1 MELGKMRLLRLLAAG
16 VFVSCVFAGELST
29 EVRERRQ
36 AEGSFDDRK
45 VVCYYANW
53 AVYRKG
59 DAQFT
64 PQNIN
69 PYLCTHLIYAF
80 GGLGKDDTIV
90 PFDEY
95 QDIEKGGYGR
105 FASLKTYNKDLKTML
120 AIGGWNEGSRR
131 FSPMVEDPARRQV
144 FIKSALRFLRQY
156 NFDGIDLDWEYPT
169 LRAGGR
175 PQDKDNYATFIEEM
189 RQAFESEA
197 QKTGKER
204 LLISMAVPASLEY
217 AGQGYAIDRLDEAL
231 DFFNLLTYDY
241 HSAHEPAVN
250 HHSPLYRPDE
260 WSDYDFRKD
269 LNIDTTVRFYVSHGA
284 SRHKLVLGIP
294 TYGRSYTL
302 ANPDAH
308 EISSP
313 AIAPGE
319 KGSGTKEDG
328 YLAYYEICQKVLE
341 EGWDLV
347 TQYPGI
353 MGPYAHRGDQW
364 VGFDDVDIAVEKA
377 FYVAEEELGG
387 IMFWTIDN
395 DDFRGT
401 CSKTPYPLIES
412 AKEAMYS
419 VESTVKTKTSVEV
432 STSEQVRRTR
442 TKLRL
447 TEKELA
453 NLSPRYPLPNS
464 QPYPSLL
471 EQIAHPPHP
480 PILYLKPNDPYSNN
494 WASAPLPV
502 PSQT

>member
-1 MELGKMRLLRLLAAG
+1 MIE
-16 VFVSCVFAGELST
+16 
-29 EVRERRQ
+29 
-36 AEGSFDDRK
+36 
-45 VVCYYANW
+45 
-53 AVYRKG
+53 
-59 DAQFT
+59 
-64 PQNIN
+64 
-69 PYLCTHLIYAF
+69 
-80 GGLGKDDTIV
+80 IV
-90 PFDEY
+90 
-95 QDIEKGGYGR
+95 
-105 FASLKTYNKDLKTML
+105 
-120 AIGGWNEGSRR
+120 
-131 FSPMVEDPARRQV
+131 
-144 FIKSALRFLRQY
+144 
-156 NFDGIDLDWEYPT
+156 
-169 LRAGGR
+169 
-175 PQDKDNYATFIEEM
+175 
-189 RQAFESEA
+189 
-197 QKTGKER
+197 
-204 LLISMAVPASLEY
+204 
-217 AGQGYAIDRLDEAL
+217 
-231 DFFNLLTYDY
+231 NLLCP
-241 HSAHEPAVN
+241 SF
-250 HHSPLYRPDE
+250 RPDE

-419 VESTVKTKTSVEV
+419 VESTVKT
-432 STSEQVRRTR
+432 
-442 TKLRL
+442 
-447 TEKELA
+447 
-453 NLSPRYPLPNS
+453 
-464 QPYPSLL
+464 
-471 EQIAHPPHP
+471 
-480 PILYLKPNDPYSNN
+480 
-494 WASAPLPV
+494 
-502 PSQT
+502 